1 MGGGGTGSAIFT
13 TTPGAVAFWLTVL
26 AFVAMDLALAT
37 RGLTGRIA
45 GSEPGRTRPGRA
57 GGLRLLVIAEVVG
70 LALSPIREF
79 LLPARSAL
87 LVVGLAIAWV
97 GILVRFSAKKTLGR
111 FFVAALVVQ
120 DGHRVVTRGPYA
132 VVRHPGYAGMMLV
145 LLGLALA
152 SANVATIVIL
162 VAVPLV
168 IILRAIPSEEALL
181 EQALGREYT
190 RYSTRTARLIPRVW

>member
-13 TTPGAVAFWLTVL
+13 TVPGAVAFWLTVL

-70 LALSPIREF
+70 LA
-79 LLPARSAL
+79 
-87 LVVGLAIAWV
+87 IAWV

-120 DGHRVVTRGPYA
+120 DGHHVVTRGPYA